1 MTASFRHA
9 RISELMLRY
18 RPERLPGKGERW
30 GIKDRESG
38 VLVERAEFPSEDL
51 ARAGC
56 RLQAASDVERL
67 YVPDPGA
74 ARTRIAEIIG
84 EQSDPA
90 WAASLICD
98 FFEGARQ

>member
-18 RPERLPGKGERW
+18 RPERLGKGERW
-30 GIKDRESG
+30 GIRDKELGAMVGLADYE
-38 VLVERAEFPSEDL
+38 SEDL

-56 RLQAASDVERL
+56 RLQAAADIERL
-67 YVPDPGA
+67 YTPPRA
-74 ARTRIAEIIG
+74 AANARIAEIIG
-84 EQSDPA
+84 EQSDPV

-98 FFEGARQ
+98 FFEGAKA